1 MTADPGL
8 TAIIL
13 VAIVGTV
20 AIVMS
25 ASSDWEVRHELAR
38 ETDRWTAPLIV
49 RRYDAGGRRR
59 RMDEAAV
66 LQAHGYTA
74 VMELGGG
81 DGAFGTGPD
90 ARGHEPDGPITITY
104 ARE

>member
-49 RRYDAGGRRR
+49 RRYDAGARRR

-66 LQAHGYTA
+66 LQTHGYTA

-81 DGAFGTGPD
+81 DGAPGTAGD
-90 ARGHEPDGPITITY
+90 ARRGDATGLIVVTY